1 MLHHIL
7 ESEALIAV
15 QILTFISA
23 HIYLGGPEIL
33 TQVSHIHKRPG
44 KQQNSKLLITND
56 ETSDTGDKC
65 IKKHSIN

>member
-1 MLHHIL
+1 M
-7 ESEALIAV
+7 
-15 QILTFISA
+15 

-65 IKKHSIN
+65 IKKHSVN